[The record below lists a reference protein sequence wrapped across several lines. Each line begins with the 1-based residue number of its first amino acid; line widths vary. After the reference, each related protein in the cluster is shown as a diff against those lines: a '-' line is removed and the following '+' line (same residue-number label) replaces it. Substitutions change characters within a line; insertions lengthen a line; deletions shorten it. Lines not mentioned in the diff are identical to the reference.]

1 MAKQKQPPAKKG
13 ASKNVSR
20 ETLNPLQE
28 IGESFLLAR
37 TRQKMQV
44 QELEQASGVSK
55 PTLSKLEKG
64 ELENTSTE
72 TLRKI
77 ANALGLTL
85 TITVE

>member
-1 MAKQKQPPAKKG
+1 MAKAKKQ
-13 ASKNVSR
+13 SKVSV
-20 ETLNPLQE
+20 NPLRE
-28 IGESFLLAR
+28 VGETFLIAR